1 MAKLQSTF
9 KNMFLSLS
17 IICLTV
23 ALVLAQLNTITTES
37 IAEAR
42 AHRLQDAIMVVVPEF
57 DNDPVAESFK
67 MPVEQGDSL
76 LMFPAKKNGK
86 LVGFAVHSFSNN
98 GFSGNIQILVGFDME
113 GRIVN
118 YSVLHH
124 TETPGLG
131 DKMEEWF
138 RPQEQTTSL
147 IERIFGFEVK
157 TEGRNSS
164 IIGRNL
170 SDGLLFVTNDGGDI
184 DAITASTITARAFLE
199 AVNKAYTAFREGNV
213 DVSPPEV
220 VLDIEGAIQLI
231 FSDFDNAPIA
241 EAFKTSSNDSPM
253 VFPIKQNGEL
263 IGYAIH
269 SFSDNGRNGS
279 IHIMVGLDTEGN
291 ILDYYILHHRETP
304 EYTEGVETW
313 FKDESNPGN
322 NIIGR
327 NLSQGLL
334 ILADD
339 GGNID
344 GITGSTRTTRALLEA
359 INDAVLE
366 FENH

>member
-1 MAKLQSTF
+1 MAKLESTF

-17 IICLTV
+17 IICLAV
-23 ALVLAQLNTITTES
+23 ALILAQLNVITTES

-42 AHRLQDAIMVVVPEF
+42 ALRLQDAIMVVVPEF

-67 MPVEQGDSL
+67 MPVGQGDSL
-76 LMFPAKKNGK
+76 LMFPAKKNGE

-98 GFSGNIQILVGFDME
+98 GFSGNIQVLVGFDME
-113 GRIVN
+113 GKIVN

-124 TETPGLG
+124 AETPGLG

-147 IERIFGFEVK
+147 IERIFGFQIE

-170 SDGLLFVTNDGGDI
+170 SAGLLFVANDGGDI

-199 AVNKAYTAFREGNV
+199 AVNKAYAAFREGNV
-213 DVSPPEV
+213 DVSPPEI
-220 VLDIEGAIQLI
+220 VLDIEGAIQSI
-231 FSDFDNAPIA
+231 FSDFDNDPVA
-241 EAFKTSSNDSPM
+241 EAFKTSSDDLPM
-253 VFPIKQNGEL
+253 VFPVKQNGKPV
-263 IGYAIH
+263 GYAVH

-304 EYTEGVETW
+304 EHAEGVEIW
-313 FKDESNPGN
+313 FKDESNPAN

-334 ILADD
+334 VLADE
-339 GGNID
+339 GGDID

-359 INDAVLE
+359 INSAILE
-366 FENH
+366 FKNQ